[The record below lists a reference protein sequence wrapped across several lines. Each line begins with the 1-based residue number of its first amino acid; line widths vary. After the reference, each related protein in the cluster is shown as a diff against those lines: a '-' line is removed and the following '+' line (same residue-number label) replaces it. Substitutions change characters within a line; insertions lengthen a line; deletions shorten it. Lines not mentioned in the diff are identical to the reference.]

1 MKTVAFAIDS
11 FLSFF
16 PPFWRYIIIGA
27 FAVLALYVVVK
38 LVIAVLDAIPFL

>member
-1 MKTVAFAIDS
+1 MKTVAFAIAS

-27 FAVLALYVVVK
+27 FAVLALYVVIK
-38 LVIAVLDAIPFL
+38 LVIAVLDSIPFL

>member
-1 MKTVAFAIDS
+1 MKTIAFAVAS

-27 FAVLALYVVVK
+27 FAILALWAVLK
-38 LVIAVLDAIPFL
+38 LVAAVLDAIPFL

>member
-1 MKTVAFAIDS
+1 MITIAYSIAS

-16 PPFWRYIIIGA
+16 PPFFRLIVVGS
-27 FAVLALYVVVK
+27 FAVLALWLVIK

>member
-1 MKTVAFAIDS
+1 MLTVAYAIAS

-16 PPFWRYIIIGA
+16 PAFWRVIIIGA
-27 FAVLALYVVVK
+27 FAVLALYIVIK

>member
-1 MKTVAFAIDS
+1 MSFAYAIAS

-16 PPFWRYIIIGA
+16 PPVFRQIIIGA
-27 FAVLALYVVVK
+27 FAILALFLIIK

>member
-1 MKTVAFAIDS
+1 MKTIAYAIAS

-16 PPFWRYIIIGA
+16 PPFWRLIIIGA
-27 FAVLALYVVVK
+27 FAVLALWLVIK

>member
-1 MKTVAFAIDS
+1 MLTFAYAVAS

-16 PPFWRYIIIGA
+16 PSFFRFIIIGA
-27 FAVLALYVVVK
+27 FAFLAIYIIVK

>member
-1 MKTVAFAIDS
+1 MLTVAYAIAS

-16 PPFWRYIIIGA
+16 PRAIIIGA
-27 FAVLALYVVVK
+27 FAVLALYIVIK

>member
-1 MKTVAFAIDS
+1 MLTVAYSVAS

-16 PPFWRYIIIGA
+16 PPFFRAIIIGA
-27 FAVLALYVVVK
+27 FAVLTIWLVIK

>member
-1 MKTVAFAIDS
+1 MLTVAYSVAS

-16 PPFWRYIIIGA
+16 PPFFRAIIIGA
-27 FAVLALYVVVK
+27 FAVLAIWLLIK

>member
-1 MKTVAFAIDS
+1 MVTFSYAVAS

-16 PPFWRYIIIGA
+16 PSFFRFIIIGA
-27 FAVLALYVVVK
+27 FAVLAIYVVIK

>member
-1 MKTVAFAIDS
+1 MLTVAYAVAS

-16 PPFWRYIIIGA
+16 PPFFRVIIVGA
-27 FAVLALYVVVK
+27 FAVLAIWLVVK

>member
-1 MKTVAFAIDS
+1 MLTVAYAIAS

-16 PPFWRYIIIGA
+16 PPFWRSVIIGA
-27 FAVLALYVVVK
+27 FAVLAIYIVIK

>member
-1 MKTVAFAIDS
+1 MLTVAYSVAS

-16 PPFWRYIIIGA
+16 PPFFRAIIIGA
-27 FAVLALYVVVK
+27 FALLAIWLVIK

>member
-1 MKTVAFAIDS
+1 MLTVAYSVAS

-16 PPFWRYIIIGA
+16 PPFFRAIIIGA
-27 FAVLALYVVVK
+27 FAVLAIWLVLK

>member
-1 MKTVAFAIDS
+1 MLTVAYAIAS

-16 PPFWRYIIIGA
+16 PPFWRAIIIGA
-27 FAVLALYVVVK
+27 FAVLAIYIVIK

>member
-1 MKTVAFAIDS
+1 MMTFAYAVAS

-16 PPFWRYIIIGA
+16 PPFFRYIIVGA
-27 FAVLALYVVVK
+27 FAILAIYIVIK

>member
-1 MKTVAFAIDS
+1 MTFAYMLAS

-16 PPFWRYIIIGA
+16 PPYFRDIVIGA
-27 FAVLALYVVVK
+27 FAVLALFVIIK

>member
-1 MKTVAFAIDS
+1 MMTFAFAVAS

-16 PPFWRYIIIGA
+16 PPFFRYIIIGA
-27 FAVLALYVVVK
+27 FAILAIYIVIK

>member
-1 MKTVAFAIDS
+1 MKTVAFAIAS

-27 FAVLALYVVVK
+27 FAVLALYVVFK